1 MLRKCGR
8 CEAFCGLDR
17 QGRLR
22 RRNRGNLGALHEI
35 CEELLSQLEQAASSP
50 RSQLSRPAPSAR
62 APGGGAPWAG
72 ALC

>member
-35 CEELLSQLEQAASSP
+35 CEELLRQLEAAASS
-50 RSQLSRPAPSAR
+50 
-62 APGGGAPWAG
+62 
-72 ALC
+72 